1 MTASVSGLVV
11 GVIECRTKCFYY
23 RNGLE
28 LWGILKHNYHL
39 LPKLPMSKA
48 FQITKPISAH
58 SYCIL
63 LSLPPPPL
71 VCHYFL
77 LCARAWQSQWHSAPL
92 STGQTQGPILQNLHL
107 IVLKNNVLKMLIT
120 HLIKVILQIL
130 EGILS
135 YNSDQMFSLVKHFF
149 FFFFFFF

>member
-1 MTASVSGLVV
+1 MTAFLSGLVV
-11 GVIECRTKCFYY
+11 GWIVCRTKCFYY

-28 LWGILKHNYHL
+28 LCGILKHNYHL

-63 LSLPPPPL
+63 VSLSLSLPP
-71 VCHYFL
+71 VFVIIFL

-107 IVLKNNVLKMLIT
+107 IVLKNNVLKMLIS
-120 HLIKVILQIL
+120 HRIEVILQIL

-135 YNSDQMFSLVKHFF
+135 YNSDQMFSLVKHF
-149 FFFFFFF
+149 